1 MVNPHVSKVNVKDD
15 GNVVL
20 AVEVVDIGADKWA
33 EISGYIIQQDTIR
46 GGIIQ
51 ERGAFVPFSAIQQ
64 VSNPVNGVSTVRV
77 NVAATGLKP
86 GDQVKVITR
95 AVEVQ
100 VWPTVLEAEPAE
112 LDEQGIKATWEA
124 MDDVPAIAD
133 PYRSPSA
140 AVPPTDPDPSFSLR
154 DMRIGYKYKITIE
167 AVPK

>member
-15 GNVVL
+15 GSVVL

-86 GDQVKVITR
+86 GDQVKVVTR
-95 AVEVQ
+95 AAEVQ

-112 LDEQGIKATWEA
+112 LAEQGITATWEA
-124 MDDVPAIAD
+124 MDDGPAAAS

-140 AVPPTDPDPSFSLR
+140 PVPPTSPDPSFSLR